1 MTLLSCFS
9 PKKARVF
16 TILRNTVRE
25 PFAKF
30 GDKYRFVFKFAAIR
44 IKPIFKDMKK
54 SLRLSLLTM
63 AAMLVSGSA
72 SADNLPSRSLIYDVP
87 DGEANL
93 LTSSL
98 FCAIT

>member
-1 MTLLSCFS
+1 
-9 PKKARVF
+9 
-16 TILRNTVRE
+16 
-25 PFAKF
+25 
-30 GDKYRFVFKFAAIR
+30 
-44 IKPIFKDMKK
+44 MKK

-72 SADNLPSRSLIYDVP
+72 SADNLPTRSLIYDVP